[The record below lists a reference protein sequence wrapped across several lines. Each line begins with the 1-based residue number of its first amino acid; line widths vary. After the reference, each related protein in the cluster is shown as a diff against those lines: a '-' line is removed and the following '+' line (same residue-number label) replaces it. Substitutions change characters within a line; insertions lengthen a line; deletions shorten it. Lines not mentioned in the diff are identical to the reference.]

1 MHKISLFCR
10 NLVLEKSCVLKK
22 EILSSRKMLCRN
34 LNNEMSHSASVRR
47 AMRRHLESHSA
58 RDEIPTGI
66 LPQKR
71 TQQSAKN
78 TFNNLGTNRSQGGPV
93 PSDNQE
99 AINSRWC
106 RIEGDSTSCRFA
118 NQILASAIDSSH
130 CDLWS
135 RS

>member
-1 MHKISLFCR
+1 MHKNILLCR
-10 NLVLEKSCVLKK
+10 NLVLKK
-22 EILSSRKMLCRN
+22 ILCSQKRNLEFSKNCRN

-78 TFNNLGTNRSQGGPV
+78 TSNNLGTNRSQGGPE

-118 NQILASAIDSSH
+118 NHILASAIDSSH